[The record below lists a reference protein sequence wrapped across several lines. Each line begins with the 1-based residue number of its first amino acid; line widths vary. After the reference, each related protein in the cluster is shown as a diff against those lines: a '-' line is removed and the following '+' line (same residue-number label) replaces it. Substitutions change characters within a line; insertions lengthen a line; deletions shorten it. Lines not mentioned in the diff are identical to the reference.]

1 MTCRAGPSQNTA
13 RHHAPAAPRTKQHA
27 RHQQRCG
34 GFFKVLRRQKEP
46 GGTRDPTLQ
55 AYLPSRIPPTMWRIV
70 QAVFLAVGFVVA
82 VLLLAP
88 HRDAGAAGDL
98 YRSPMLLTPINCKL
112 AARTLL
118 GVSVSS
124 RRSGSTGGG
133 GGGGGGAWIARSRFR
148 ALALSFDFPDHPG
161 FHWVNVSR
169 GRSGLLVNTGQ
180 TFAINGQCERISGRA
195 DLPRCWPDR

>member
-1 MTCRAGPSQNTA
+1 
-13 RHHAPAAPRTKQHA
+13 
-27 RHQQRCG
+27 
-34 GFFKVLRRQKEP
+34 
-46 GGTRDPTLQ
+46 
-55 AYLPSRIPPTMWRIV
+55 MWRIV

-133 GGGGGGAWIARSRFR
+133 GGGGGGAWIARSRFSR
-148 ALALSFDFPDHPG
+148 SRSISQIIQG
-161 FHWVNVSR
+161 FI
-169 GRSGLLVNTGQ
+169 G
-180 TFAINGQCERISGRA
+180 
-195 DLPRCWPDR
+195 

>member
-1 MTCRAGPSQNTA
+1 MWGVLQGTAAAEGTGRNARPYPSSVSA
-13 RHHAPAAPRTKQHA
+13 IAHSAHDVA
-27 RHQQRCG
+27 C
-34 GFFKVLRRQKEP
+34 
-46 GGTRDPTLQ
+46 
-55 AYLPSRIPPTMWRIV
+55 IV

-133 GGGGGGAWIARSRFR
+133 GRWGRRRMDR
-148 ALALSFDFPDHPG
+148 ALALLALSFDFPDHPG

-195 DLPRCWPDR
+195 GLPRCLAGLIVDRHRRAVWNNSQLHWLEGR